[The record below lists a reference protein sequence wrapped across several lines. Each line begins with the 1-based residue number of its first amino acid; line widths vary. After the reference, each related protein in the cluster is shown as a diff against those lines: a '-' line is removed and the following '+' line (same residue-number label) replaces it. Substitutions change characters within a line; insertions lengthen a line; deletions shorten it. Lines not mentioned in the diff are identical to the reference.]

1 MRLGAAVAACLIA
14 VSCSTPGPGTMPAV
28 HTDTVDVPAI
38 PLPATAH
45 LAVDADAL
53 DAAACDE
60 CDAIAAAGATAD
72 AARFFFGRLAL
83 GAIDELAS
91 TPSPARQRALLGNLF
106 VSGYFGG
113 IYLRSNLSSIGVDP
127 GDGSPVS
134 AARDLV
140 GRTTLGGLDGIAGD
154 LGDASRAGD
163 VPGRSVAWSMALAA
177 IDGYNRGYLELAL
190 SHPPVGATTPDPL
203 ACTWLF
209 DCRTVALP
217 LGALDRFAPQGAE
230 LARPTDPAS
239 AQLASLLTG
248 IGSASVP
255 GGRDVW
261 TQLLSNAGFSPAAY
275 RSIIDLSGGFL
286 EVTQAALWLLAAGA
300 RGDVESGRAGLAA
313 AAGLVVWAGSY
324 FLGLQ
329 SPLADDQ
336 LPQLHCTRAN

>member
-1 MRLGAAVAACLIA
+1 MLMAACLVA
-14 VSCSTPGPGTMPAV
+14 MSCSTPGPGTMAAV

-45 LAVDADAL
+45 LAVDAAAL
-53 DAAACDE
+53 DSAACDE
-60 CDAIAAAGATAD
+60 CNAIAATGDTAD

-91 TPSPARQRALLGNLF
+91 MPSPARQRALLGNLF

-113 IYLRSNLSSIGVDP
+113 IYLRANLSSIGVDP
-127 GDGSPVS
+127 ADGSPVS
-134 AARDLV
+134 AVQDLI
-140 GRTTLGGLDGIAGD
+140 GRATLGALDDIAGD
-154 LGDASRAGD
+154 LGDAGRGGD
-163 VPGRSVAWSMALAA
+163 VSGPSVTWSVALAA

-190 SHPPVGATTPDPL
+190 AHPPVGAATPDPL
-203 ACTWLF
+203 VCTSLF
-209 DCRTVALP
+209 DCRTAALP
-217 LGALDRFAPQGAE
+217 LGALDRFAAQGAE
-230 LARPTDPAS
+230 LARPTDPTS
-239 AQLASLLTG
+239 AQVASTLAG

-261 TQLLSNAGFSPAAY
+261 TKLLSNAGFSPAAY

-286 EVTQAALWLLAAGA
+286 EVTQVALWLLAAGA
-300 RGDVESGRAGLAA
+300 RGDVESGRAGLAS
-313 AAGLVVWAGSY
+313 AAGLLVWAGSY

-336 LPQLHCTRAN
+336 LPQLHCTRAD